1 MKEISGVWRTRGFEA
16 FRRGTFGNAGQN
28 LYVSRAGVLQ
38 RIHLFDLNKDGYLDL
53 IFCNAQ
59 EHLESPPAYVYRDI
73 LGNPQCTELP
83 SSGSSN
89 GAVADL
95 NFDGYD
101 DLLLGME
108 KSGNAGMRNAY
119 IYYGSPEGLSER
131 NLIRVPAHHCTAS
144 AIGDFNGDG
153 RHDVASIT
161 TTLIRSRRT
170 GTTTGVG
177 VLFSMRPGMV
187 AD

>member
-1 MKEISGVWRTRGFEA
+1 MADTRIRGIPQGYIRQCRPESLCLP
-16 FRRGTFGNAGQN
+16 RRCPAADPS
-28 LYVSRAGVLQ
+28 VR
-38 RIHLFDLNKDGYLDL
+38 LNKDGYLDL

-59 EHLESPPAYVYRDI
+59 EHLESPPVYVYRDI

-131 NLIRVPAHHCTAS
+131 NLIRVPAHRCTAS